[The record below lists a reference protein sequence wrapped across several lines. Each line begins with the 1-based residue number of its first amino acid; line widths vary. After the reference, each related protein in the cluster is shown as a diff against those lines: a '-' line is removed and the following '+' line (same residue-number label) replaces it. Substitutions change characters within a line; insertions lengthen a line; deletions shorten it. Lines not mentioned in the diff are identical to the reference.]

1 MDICGKKINWMINQ
15 EVNIMRNN
23 NILMLNI
30 QAISFQ
36 EDNVILKGVKY
47 LVDIHFK
54 QYKSYRYH
62 FLP

>member
-23 NILMLNI
+23 NILMLNL

-36 EDNVILKGVKY
+36 EDNVILKGIKHLGDV
-47 LVDIHFK
+47 HFK
-54 QYKSYRYH
+54 QHMSYSYP